1 LLESQKQL
9 KQFIRELEER
19 VEKRTMQL
27 IKAKEKAEE
36 SDKLKTAFLSNMSH
50 EIRTPMNAILGFTK
64 MLDDPN
70 LKDSER
76 RDYIDIINQS
86 SLRLLSVIND
96 IIDISKIESNQI
108 EMNEMNFS
116 LNSLISEL
124 FKFYKPH
131 VTRKKIKF
139 KIHDTTGGTDY
150 IVSGDEQ
157 KVYQVMS
164 NLISNA
170 LKFTSTGTIEI
181 GYKILKDAVRFHCK
195 DTGIGISEDV
205 QLKIFER
212 FRQASFSHTKDHG
225 GTGLGLSIAKGL
237 VELMGGE
244 IWFRST
250 VNKGSVFY
258 FTIPYIPKA
267 NLIIPAGSSITGKTM
282 EVEWSDKTFLV
293 AEDEDLN
300 YKYLY
305 KILKKTK
312 VNVIRVT
319 TGREALD
326 TALSNDRIDCILM
339 DVKMPEMNGFEAT
352 KAIKAIKK
360 NIPIIIV
367 TAYALSGE
375 RELAFSSGCSDYL
388 AKPYSDVDLIN
399 AIAKWM

>member
-1 LLESQKQL
+1 
-9 KQFIRELEER
+9 
-19 VEKRTMQL
+19 
-27 IKAKEKAEE
+27 
-36 SDKLKTAFLSNMSH
+36 
-50 EIRTPMNAILGFTK
+50 
-64 MLDDPN
+64 
-70 LKDSER
+70 
-76 RDYIDIINQS
+76 
-86 SLRLLSVIND
+86 
-96 IIDISKIESNQI
+96 
-108 EMNEMNFS
+108 MNFS

-124 FKFYKPH
+124 FKLYKPH